1 MPPIDLKMAA
11 DDYGDGCQLHET
23 DKKMARFDL

>member
-1 MPPIDLKMAA
+1 MPPIDLKIAA
-11 DDYGDGCQLHET
+11 DDDDDGCQLHEA